1 MAELAIIGY
10 ALPQL
15 STEKTFAVGIL
26 LAFVGLGA
34 LAFPNLSG
42 FLRIAAGTCLV
53 FGVLLYKGA
62 FFARVW
68 DRGLIGSLQKTARV
82 AVAANCGCDPLDWH
96 PPPSLALGV

>member
-1 MAELAIIGY
+1 MRFRSS
-10 ALPQL
+10 PR
-15 STEKTFAVGIL
+15 EKTFAVGIL

-68 DRGLIGSLQKTARV
+68 DRGLIGSLQKTPQGSLWLRIV
-82 AVAANCGCDPLDWH
+82 AVILWIGILPLVWLWVYDRIH
-96 PPPSLALGV
+96 RH

>member
-1 MAELAIIGY
+1 LERKSEQQSDS
-10 ALPQL
+10 QL
-15 STEKTFAVGIL
+15 WPNLLSSAMRSRSSPREKTFAVGIL

-34 LAFPNLSG
+34 LAFPNPSG

-68 DRGLIGSLQKTARV
+68 DRGLIGSLQKTPQA
-82 AVAANCGCDPLDWH
+82 
-96 PPPSLALGV
+96 SLWCEIEL